1 MQMCIA
7 HGAVQIRVS
16 EGLIRT
22 PLGRIKKE
30 SSVASHL
37 SIRRGD
43 VWAARGRDRPRP
55 PGRDPKIPGRPAR
68 ENVLAV
74 RGVHERCCVRCA
86 RRRRCVGHVSPS
98 TRTLAS
104 IFFLPLAL
112 LLPRLASYLSIN
124 TPRTSRLLSFSLS
137 PIVQPAPR
145 HPGAEIYKYTILI
158 GGHGCRL
165 SHLPGGRGRH

>member
-1 MQMCIA
+1 MGEEA
-7 HGAVQIRVS
+7 G
-16 EGLIRT
+16 E
-22 PLGRIKKE
+22 
-30 SSVASHL
+30 VASHRHL
-37 SIRRGD
+37 SIRRGGQYG
-43 VWAARGRDRPRP
+43 REGGRDRPPRTQ
-55 PGRDPKIPGRPAR
+55 KFPAR
-68 ENVLAV
+68 EVLAV

-112 LLPRLASYLSIN
+112 LLPSLASYLSIN

-165 SHLPGGRGRH
+165 SHLPGARGRH